1 MAKLIE
7 KDFPFARLSQIA
19 ERESWRKEVYRPI
32 YYIQKWWAR
41 RLGSVFR
48 GILLSSCL
56 DEQEDFWDRFY
67 GSNNFGGKTVFD
79 PFMGS
84 GVTVGEAIKLG
95 CRVIGRDINPV
106 AFIACSAAFSRYS
119 VIDVLSEY
127 KRLEQTLAPKL
138 LSYFQTQTSSG
149 ESATVLYYF
158 LVKTVVCPECGDE
171 IDLFSTRIFSK
182 NATPGK
188 DPSARCLCP
197 VCGEINYTVFNAKRL
212 TCPKCE
218 TTYNPQDGNIKGP
231 KVTCNHCQ
239 QSFRLVDRMKSIDG
253 PLPYRRYAKMILKKD
268 GQKTYEPMNIFDK
281 NLEYR
286 VKEEYKS
293 IVDSFPIV
301 VIEPGYNTN
310 QILKHNYKNWHR
322 LFSDRQLVCIRHI
335 LNGIKEV
342 QNADLR
348 VLFSCLFSGMLE
360 FNNLFT
366 SFKGEGTGAV
376 RHMFSHHVLKPE
388 MMPLEANIWG
398 TPKSS
403 GSFSTLFR
411 SRVMR
416 ALTYK
421 SDPFEL
427 RIYGANS
434 IKVPGINQAVSIPIS
449 DNYYEFN
456 SQLKSVYLS
465 AGDSSCMDMPDR
477 SVDLVV
483 TDPPFF
489 DNVHYSQLADIFFY
503 WLNQILEISSI
514 TTTRSPKE
522 VQDTDSVRFTEKLTA
537 VFAECN
543 RLLKDTGLFVFTYHH
558 ARHEGW
564 TSVHRAIRHSGFIC
578 TQAYPIKSEMSVSM
592 PLRQAKSPIHLDLI
606 FICRKKSEGYSS
618 SPAINL
624 ISNALDIAKAQIFSL
639 KSAGINLSLG
649 DAKVVMMGR
658 LLCEVHKLKNLDFEE
673 DFLAE
678 IEQNINAYVDEIN
691 AFQGEVFYRQEEQQQ
706 LRLFEEVEKM
716 LVKKVAADA
725 IFSPNVSTDTYKR

>member
-7 KDFPFARLSQIA
+7 KHFPFARLSQIA

-48 GILLSSCL
+48 GIILSSCL
-56 DEQEDFWDRFY
+56 DEQEDFWERFY

-106 AFIACSAAFSRYS
+106 AFIACIAAFSKYS

-127 KRLEQTLAPKL
+127 NRLEHTLAPKL
-138 LSYFQTQTSSG
+138 LSYFKTQTSSG
-149 ESATVLYYF
+149 ENATVLYYF
-158 LVKTVVCPECGDE
+158 LVKTVVCPECGE
-171 IDLFSTRIFSK
+171 EVDLFSTRIFSK
-182 NATPGK
+182 NATPSK

-197 VCGEINYTVFNAKRL
+197 VCGEINYTVFNAKHL

-218 TTYNPQDGNIKGP
+218 TTYNPQDGNIRGP

-268 GQKTYEPMNIFDK
+268 GQKTYEPMNFFDK
-281 NLEYR
+281 SLECQ
-286 VKEEYKS
+286 VKEEYES
-293 IVDSFPIV
+293 IVDNFPIV

-310 QILKHNYKNWHR
+310 QILKHNYKHWHR

-335 LNGIKEV
+335 LNGIKDI

-388 MMPLEANIWG
+388 MMPLEANVWG
-398 TPKSS
+398 THKSS

-416 ALTYK
+416 ALRYK

-427 RIYGANS
+427 RINGANS
-434 IKVPGINQAVSIPIS
+434 IKVPGINQAVSLPIS
-449 DNYYEFN
+449 ENYYEFN
-456 SQLKSVYLS
+456 SQPKGVYLS
-465 AGDSSCMDMPDR
+465 SGDSSCMDMPDR

-503 WLNQILEISSI
+503 WLNQLLGISSI
-514 TTTRSPKE
+514 ITTRSPKE
-522 VQDTDSVRFTEKLTA
+522 VQDTNSVRFTEKLTT

-558 ARHEGW
+558 SRHEGW
-564 TSVHRAIRHSGFIC
+564 TSVHRAIRNSGFIC

-592 PLRQAKSPIHLDLI
+592 PLQQAKSPIHLDLI
-606 FICRKKSEGYSS
+606 FICRKDSDAYPSAPS
-618 SPAINL
+618 INPL
-624 ISNALDIAKAQIFSL
+624 LYALTVAQAQTISL
-639 KSAGINLSLG
+639 KSAGIKLSLG
-649 DAKVVMMGR
+649 DAKVVLMGR
-658 LLCEVHKLKNLDFEE
+658 LLCEAHKIRNLDLEE
-673 DFLAE
+673 EFLAE
-678 IEQNINAYVDEIN
+678 LEQDIDAYVGKIVACE
-691 AFQGEVFYRQEEQQQ
+691 GEVLYQEKKQKQ
-706 LRLFEEVEKM
+706 LMLFEGIQEIF
-716 LVKKVAADA
+716 VKK
-725 IFSPNVSTDTYKR
+725 KLKWME